1 MIDDSKERRS
11 KERERQRERNMIN
24 EAIRIC
30 STNGHTMWQGVNI
43 IWQHVAW
50 VSYLEFSLPLSL
62 SLSLCLCKTNL
73 DSSRLHVKH
82 IEQPW
87 ESQQKVPS
95 NCLTNNET
103 NDAKRCVCVSLYLW
117 VHEYLKH
124 LLPVLCCTAVLD
136 SVLFT
141 QLVRFRLVF
150 FLLYII
156 TSYAA
161 ISLPDKLKILG

>member
-1 MIDDSKERRS
+1 MIDDSNGREKIDWERD
-11 KERERQRERNMIN
+11 RERNMIN

-30 STNGHTMWQGVNI
+30 TTNGHTMWQGVNI

-50 VSYLEFSLPLSL
+50 VSYLEFPLYL
-62 SLSLCLCKTNL
+62 SRCKTNL

-87 ESQQKVPS
+87 ENQQKVPS

-103 NDAKRCVCVSLYLW
+103 NDANGACVSLYLW

-124 LLPVLCCTAVLD
+124 LLPVLYCSTRFC
-136 SVLFT
+136 SVCPT
-141 QLVRFRLVF
+141 CSVSTC
-150 FLLYII
+150 LLSFVYHII
-156 TSYAA
+156 TSYSA
-161 ISLPDKLKILG
+161 ISLSDKLKILG